1 MSRVLWPVNFMA
13 ICSGRPAR
21 TKVRRA
27 VGQKSWGTRP
37 SRAGRTIRSS
47 EPARAIAA
55 DDTRRA
61 RPPTRSR
68 RRWLLRS
75 TFPAAGQSRSRSC
88 AERGEPKRVQAD
100 FSSQEDEV
108 SEPTCDP
115 VHSRFTGVAF
125 PLTAART
132 SPRAGLRS
140 WAIAAAAA
148 VIGAVTLGAQAPT
161 TDAAIP
167 LPFRAR
173 RQPQLERQA
182 GGSEGGDARS
192 IRVYRWDGPPDVLFR
207 HYLGRLSA
215 VRDTALDT
223 ASLASLRP
231 DETTPVSY
239 HLAFHSFEDQCAD
252 SAAGAAA
259 GREAPAACKVWRR
272 GKNKRRALGGRIGL
286 EPGGWIERATFT
298 WFSRGTEGDLVRWR
312 VELYDSGLS
321 DNWQHWMPGTQLTI
335 ERMLL
340 KR

>member
-1 MSRVLWPVNFMA
+1 M
-13 ICSGRPAR
+13 
-21 TKVRRA
+21 
-27 VGQKSWGTRP
+27 
-37 SRAGRTIRSS
+37 
-47 EPARAIAA
+47 
-55 DDTRRA
+55 
-61 RPPTRSR
+61 
-68 RRWLLRS
+68 
-75 TFPAAGQSRSRSC
+75 
-88 AERGEPKRVQAD
+88 
-100 FSSQEDEV
+100 

-115 VHSRFTGVAF
+115 VRSRFTGVAF

-148 VIGAVTLGAQAPT
+148 VIGAVTLGAQASA

-167 LPFRAR
+167 IAPGAR
-173 RQPQLERQA
+173 RQPQLELQA

-192 IRVYRWDGPPDVLFR
+192 IRVYRWDGPMEVLFR
-207 HYLGRLSA
+207 YYLRRLSA
-215 VRDTALDT
+215 DRDAALDT
-223 ASLASLRP
+223 ASLKP
-231 DETTPVSY
+231 GDTTAISY

-340 KR
+340 KRSAP